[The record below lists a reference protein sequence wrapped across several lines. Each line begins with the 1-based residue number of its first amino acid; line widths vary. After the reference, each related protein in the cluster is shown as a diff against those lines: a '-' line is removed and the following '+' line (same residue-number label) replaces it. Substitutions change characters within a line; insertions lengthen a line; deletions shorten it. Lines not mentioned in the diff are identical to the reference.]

1 MSQTQIEGLMHPKHI
16 KEDIKQE
23 LIEYMDS
30 SILTS
35 VKAIKKWIAVKEWDS
50 KNARKQL
57 LADLDLHTLIA
68 DILTSITMYC
78 IKPLPLV
85 SVASM
90 INISIFTDKLDSI
103 KTVCELIALLEPLQA
118 YELSRN
124 ADNSIVITTYLEPS
138 QELLDRL
145 NLYCYLPP
153 MLEKPDRLENNNS
166 CGYKTIKS
174 DSLILGNSINS
185 HTGDICLD
193 VLNTQNSNKYKLD
206 QEFLAN
212 HKKAW
217 FKEELNQEDLAKL
230 TNQEQSDYQ
239 TAKKTWE
246 EYQIQLETLVK
257 HLADNTFYLTHKVDK
272 RGRIYTQG
280 YHFNT
285 QGTSFEKACINLAK
299 KELVTGEL

>member
-1 MSQTQIEGLMHPKHI
+1 MSQTQIEQLIHPKHI
-16 KEDIKQE
+16 KEGIKEE

-57 LADLDLHTLIA
+57 LAVLDLHTLIA

-103 KTVCELIALLEPLQA
+103 KTVCELIALLEPLGV

-166 CGYKTIKS
+166 CGYKTINS

-206 QEFLAN
+206 HEFLAI

-217 FKEELNQEDLAKL
+217 FREELNQEDLAKL

-246 EYQIQLETLVK
+246 EYQIQLETLVR
-257 HLADNTFYLTHKVDK
+257 HLSDNTFYLTHKVDK

-285 QGTSFEKACINLAK
+285 MGTSFEKACINLAK